1 MFCMHCGN
9 QVQDG
14 VKFCENCGKPIQQ
27 AEAQSAAQPAE
38 QQAPAAQPAQGAVIQ
53 QGAPMPDRGAST
65 AQTQAGQGP
74 VYTEAAPKEL
84 GTKWLKCLPFLLGI
98 GALVNLA
105 QLFQLADGYDLF
117 LLMSWPGSIGTIIT
131 INVVSVVLLI
141 VFAVLAAVMLYKR
154 KKSGPMF
161 AYLCYLTE
169 AALGL
174 VMMIGASSLGMDS
187 FESLGMLIGGAVMLV
202 LNVIY
207 FQKRQ
212 HLFH

>member
-14 VKFCENCGKPIQQ
+14 AKFCENCGKPIQQ
-27 AEAQSAAQPAE
+27 AEAQSAAPQ
-38 QQAPAAQPAQGAVIQ
+38 AAQPEPVQSAVIQ

-212 HLFH
+212 HMFH

>member
-1 MFCMHCGN
+1 
-9 QVQDG
+9 
-14 VKFCENCGKPIQQ
+14 
-27 AEAQSAAQPAE
+27 
-38 QQAPAAQPAQGAVIQ
+38 
-53 QGAPMPDRGAST
+53 MPDRGAST

-117 LLMSWPGSIGTIIT
+117 LLMSWPGDIGTIIT

-154 KKSGPMF
+154 KKSGPIF

>member
-14 VKFCENCGKPIQQ
+14 AKFCENCGKPIQQ

-117 LLMSWPGSIGTIIT
+117 LLMS
-131 INVVSVVLLI
+131 
-141 VFAVLAAVMLYKR
+141 
-154 KKSGPMF
+154 
-161 AYLCYLTE
+161 
-169 AALGL
+169 
-174 VMMIGASSLGMDS
+174 
-187 FESLGMLIGGAVMLV
+187 
-202 LNVIY
+202 
-207 FQKRQ
+207 
-212 HLFH
+212 